1 MTSSR
6 TLRESTRPVSEGG
19 TVSWLEF
26 ALLESR
32 ELEASPDDSD
42 VPRVL
47 EVPDAAKDGTDL
59 LVGSADSDSG
69 LPPWLIF

>member
-6 TLRESTRPVSEGG
+6 TLRESTRPVSEGE
-19 TVSWLEF
+19 TVSWLAF
-26 ALLESR
+26 VLPESR
-32 ELEASPDDSD
+32 ELEPSLDDSD

-47 EVPDAAKDGTDL
+47 EVPDAAKVGIDL
-59 LVGSADSDSG
+59 LEDSADSDSG